1 MPLCIGPTCC
11 VCACVCAKVW
21 HKKGFKFYTFMERP
35 AGDMAMAAYGRG
47 RVICPDVDIGL
58 TLP

>member
-1 MPLCIGPTCC
+1 
-11 VCACVCAKVW
+11 VCAKVW

-47 RVICPDVDIGL
+47 RVICPAVDIGL